1 MARYVGAATA
11 VVLFGA
17 LSTSAQA
24 QSATDYSYDVHGRLV
39 GSSRSD
45 TATTYTYDNAGN
57 RIRLV
62 TTGGNHPPVANTDN
76 ASVSPGS
83 TISISALSNDQDA
96 DSDAL
101 TITEVSAAVQGTRV
115 ITNGGLNIS
124 YTANSNASGTETLTY
139 KIVDSKG
146 APATGQ
152 IVITINSATAPPTV
166 GAATTTIT
174 ANTANNP
181 LSMSITGSA
190 TSVAISTP
198 PASSNGSANVSGTQ
212 IYFTPV
218 TNWSGVSTLSYTASN
233 AGGTSAPA
241 QLTVQVKPTVNP
253 VSNVAVTYN
262 TARSISLSPITN
274 YSALS
279 IDGAPS
285 KGTVTISGATATYSP
300 YSGQTGAD
308 SFSYRATTAGVAG
321 DPQTVSLNI
330 STPPTGPVAN
340 NDNITVPY
348 QSAALFQPKNND
360 SGMGLSITAATQP
373 SVGRT
378 AFDADNIW
386 VGDMG
391 EGGFNTSF
399 QYTITDSLGRTSTAT
414 VNVTAAGNPV
424 PAPVAQNDA
433 ISIPY
438 GGSLTFQPLDN
449 DSGTGLQIVNVTAPS
464 IGNFAYDGGNI
475 WYGIDPGWSGTTSMQ
490 YTIRDSFNRTST
502 ATVYVTVQ
510 PNTAPVANPDQVI
523 VPYGGAVLFQPMSN
537 DTGNLITIQSVST
550 PAGVNMSH
558 DAGNIWLGSTGWSG
572 SGTFTYTIVDNLGRT
587 ATSTVTYTAL
597 GSGEIEP

>member
-17 LSTSAQA
+17 ISASALA
-24 QSATDYSYDVHGRLV
+24 QSTTNYEYDVHGRLKS
-39 GSSRSD
+39 SSRTD

-57 RIRLV
+57 RVRLV
-62 TTGGNHPPVANTDN
+62 TTGGNHPPVANPDN
-76 ASVSPGS
+76 ATVSPGS
-83 TISISALSNDQDA
+83 TISISALSNDSDP

-101 TITEVSAAVQGTRV
+101 TITEVSAAVQGTRA

-174 ANTANNP
+174 ANTSNNP
-181 LSMSITGSA
+181 LSTLITGSA
-190 TSVAISTP
+190 TSVAVTSA
-198 PASSNGSANVSGTQ
+198 PANGSTSISGTT
-212 IYFTPV
+212 ISYTPS
-218 TNWSGVSTLSYTASN
+218 TNWSGVNTLSYTASN
-233 AGGTSAPA
+233 AGGTSSPA
-241 QLTVQVKPTVNP
+241 QLTIQVKPTVNP

-262 TARSISLSPITN
+262 TARSIALAPVTN

-279 IDGAPS
+279 VVGTAS
-285 KGTVTISGATATYSP
+285 KGTVTISGATANYTP

-340 NDNITVPY
+340 NDSITVPY
-348 QSAALFQPKNND
+348 GTGITFQPKNND
-360 SGMGLSITAATQP
+360 SGTGLNITAATQP
-373 SVGRT
+373 SMGRS

-386 VGDMG
+386 VGEMG
-391 EGGFNTSF
+391 EGGFNTSL

-414 VNVTAAGNPV
+414 VNITAAPNPLI
-424 PAPVAQNDA
+424 ARND
-433 ISIPY
+433 SVTVPY
-438 GGSLTFQPLDN
+438 GTGITFQPLSN
-449 DSGTGLQIVNVTAPS
+449 DSGAGMQVIAVSQPSVGRTA
-464 IGNFAYDGGNI
+464 FDGTNI
-475 WYGIDPGWSGTTSMQ
+475 WVGDMGQGGFSTSFQ
-490 YTIRDSFNRTST
+490 YTIRDSANRTAT
-502 ATVYVTVQ
+502 ATVYVSAASN
-510 PNTAPVANPDQVI
+510 PNPLPVANPDQVI
-523 VPYGGAVLFQPMSN
+523 VPYGTSITFQPMIN
-537 DTGNLITIQSVST
+537 DSGSQITIQSVST
-550 PAGVNMSH
+550 PSGVAMGY
-558 DAGNIWLGSTGWSG
+558 DPYNISLGHTGWSG
-572 SGTFTYTIVDNLGRT
+572 SGSFTYTIVDSFGRT
-587 ATSTVTYTAL
+587 STSSVTYTAL
-597 GSGEIEP
+597 SFGEIEP